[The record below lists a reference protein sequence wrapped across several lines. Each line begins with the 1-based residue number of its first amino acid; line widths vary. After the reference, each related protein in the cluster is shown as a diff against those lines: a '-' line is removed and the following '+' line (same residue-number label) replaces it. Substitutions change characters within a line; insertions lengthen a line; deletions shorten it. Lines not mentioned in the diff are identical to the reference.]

1 MVAMNTKV
9 PVMDAVDLL
18 PSGGGGG
25 AAAGVDK
32 RLTQE

>member
-18 PSGGGGG
+18 PSGGGG